1 MKMFQWALLVS
12 AVMFSATPMQSQ
24 EAPGN
29 WFLMDLQEDGYSGV
43 SADKA
48 HEQLLK
54 GKKAQTVI
62 VAVID
67 SGIDLEH
74 EDLQEILWVNEDEIP
89 GNGIDDDNNGYVD
102 DIHGW
107 NFIGGPNGEN
117 VNQDTY
123 EATRLYVKYKAMFEG
138 KDPGKL
144 SKKEKKM
151 YEEYLEVKKLIEDK
165 RAELEGNLELYSGIK
180 ESISQI
186 KKMMGKDEFTADELN
201 QLQVEDPSLGQAVM
215 ILNNVLSQGGTVADL
230 EEQLDGAIKY
240 FSNSLNYGYNPDFDP
255 RSIVGDDYDNVK
267 ERHYGNNDAE
277 GPDASHGTHVAGL
290 IAAVRGNG
298 IGIDGVAD
306 HVRIM
311 SIRAVPDG
319 DERDKD
325 VANAII
331 YAVDNGAKI
340 INMSFGKGYAWNKE
354 AVDKAVKYA
363 RKHDVLLVHAA
374 GNSAQDN
381 DVTDNFPNDTY
392 AKRGFLGLGPK
403 QADNWL
409 EIGAFSWKKGEDAV
423 ATFSNY
429 GKKSVDVFSP
439 GVDLYSCVPQSDYA
453 TFSGT
458 SMASP
463 VTAGVAALI
472 RAYYPEFSAKEV
484 KQIILD
490 SAIPQNYKVKKPGSK
505 ELVDFSELCVTGAE
519 VNAYE
524 ALKLA
529 EKRAKKK

>member
-1 MKMFQWALLVS
+1 MKMFHWALLLS
-12 AVMFSATPMQSQ
+12 AILFSANVQAQ
-24 EAPGN
+24 DQAPGN
-29 WFLMDLQEDGYSGV
+29 WFLLDLQSDGYAGL
-43 SADKA
+43 SANKA

-67 SGIDLEH
+67 SGVDIEH
-74 EDLQEILWVNEDEIP
+74 EDLQDIIWVNEDEIP
-89 GNGIDDDNNGYVD
+89 GNGIDDDHNGYVD

-107 NFIGGPNGEN
+107 NFIGGANGEN
-117 VNQDTY
+117 VNHDSY
-123 EATRLYVKYKAMFEG
+123 EISRLYAKYKAMFDG
-138 KDPGKL
+138 KDTDKL
-144 SKKEKKM
+144 SKKERAM
-151 YEEYLEVKKLIEDK
+151 YDEYLEIKKTIEEK
-165 RAELEGNLELYSGIK
+165 REELQGNLDLYTGIK
-180 ESISQI
+180 EAIN
-186 KKMMGKDEFTADELN
+186 KVKELVGKDDFTAEDLDS
-201 QLQVEDPSLGQAVM
+201 LQVDDPSLGQAMM
-215 ILNNVLSQGGTVADL
+215 ILSNVLSQGGTVAEL
-230 EEQLDGAIKY
+230 EEQLDGAIEY

-255 RSIVGDDYDNVK
+255 RSIVGDDYSNVK
-267 ERHYGNNDAE
+267 ERYYGNNDVE
-277 GPDASHGTHVAGL
+277 GPDASHGTHVSGI
-290 IAAVRGNG
+290 IAAIRNNN

-311 SIRAVPDG
+311 SVRTVPDG

-331 YAVDNGAKI
+331 YAVDNGAKV
-340 INMSFGKGYAWNKE
+340 INMSFGKGYAWNKG

-374 GNSAQDN
+374 GNSAQNN
-381 DVTDNFPNDTY
+381 DETDNFPNDTY

-409 EIGAFSWKKGEDAV
+409 EIGALSWKKGEDAP

-439 GVDLYSCVPQSDYA
+439 GVDIYSCVPQSDYA
-453 TFSGT
+453 SFSGT

-463 VTAGVAALI
+463 ATAGVAALI
-472 RAYYPEFSAKEV
+472 RAYYPEFSAQEV
-484 KQIILD
+484 RQIILD

-505 ELVDFSELCVTGAE
+505 ELVDFSELCATGAI
-519 VNAYE
+519 VNAYR
-524 ALKLA
+524 ALQLA
-529 EKRAKKK
+529 EERSKK

>member
-1 MKMFQWALLVS
+1 MFQWALLLS
-12 AVMFSATPMQSQ
+12 AVLLGATNTWSQ
-24 EAPGN
+24 TAPGN

-43 SADKA
+43 SANKA
-48 HEQLLK
+48 HEELLQ

-74 EDLQEILWVNEDEIP
+74 EDLKDILWVNEDEIP
-89 GNGIDDDNNGYVD
+89 GNGIDDDGNGYVD

-107 NFIGGPNGEN
+107 NFIGGPDGKN
-117 VNQDTY
+117 VDHDTY
-123 EATRLYVKYKAMFEG
+123 EITRLYVKYKAMFDG
-138 KDPGKL
+138 KDPDKL
-144 SKKEKKM
+144 SKKEKKL
-151 YEEYLEVKKLIEDK
+151 YEEYQDIKKEIDEK
-165 RAELEGNLELYSGIK
+165 RQELKGNLDLYTGIQKSIDKIQEMLGK
-180 ESISQI
+180 E
-186 KKMMGKDEFTADELN
+186 EFTAEDLD
-201 QLQVEDPSLGQAVM
+201 QLQIEDQSLGQAAM
-215 ILNNVLSQGGTVADL
+215 ILSNVLAQGGTVAEL
-230 EEQLDGAIKY
+230 EDQLEGALDY
-240 FSNSLNYGYNPDFDP
+240 FNSGYQYGYNPDFDP
-255 RSIVGDDYDNVK
+255 RSIVGDNYADVN

-290 IAAVRGNG
+290 IAAVRNNG

-311 SIRAVPDG
+311 SVRAVPDG

-325 VANAII
+325 VANAIR

-340 INMSFGKGYAWNKE
+340 INMSFGKGYAWNKD

-374 GNSAQDN
+374 GNSSQDN

-409 EIGAFSWKKGEDAV
+409 EIGAFSWKKGEDAT

-472 RAYYPEFSAKEV
+472 RAYYPEFSAQEV
-484 KQIILD
+484 KQIIMD
-490 SAIPQNYKVKKPGSK
+490 SAVPQNYKVKKPGSK
-505 ELVDFSELCVTGAE
+505 ELVDWKELCVTGAE
-519 VNAYE
+519 VNAYR
-524 ALKLA
+524 ALQLA
-529 EKRAKKK
+529 EERSKK